1 MLENNLIFSLV
12 LSSIITGL
20 YYLFSNKNNDKYN
33 EMKNNLILL
42 FGISFIVTFLLKI
55 CIAKDNKISSGENLL
70 THSSRPPF

>member
-12 LSSIITGL
+12 LSLIITCL

-55 CIAKDNKISSGENLL
+55 CITKDNKISSGENLL